1 MEMKTKLITRTA
13 LVSAA
18 ILILIGCATPG
29 PSTGFSGPPRYYG
42 RGAGTSQ
49 TEALNTAKMDA
60 VEKAVVEMIGVPAST
75 AKRPDLDRAIYV
87 VPNANLFVIN
97 DSLELLGRERDGDIW
112 RVDIMIQVDLAAVER
127 VLRDHGIWGGKV
139 TPGSPFGSGAVGAQG
154 TPPPQTAQPTVTEP
168 SGAEGADE
176 PKYGTVEPEETP
188 EATAPED
195 PELTPEERE
204 FLNEYVSRMIYMVYF
219 DEESAEDPFLMKSAV
234 TMANGYLAKQGIRV
248 VDSDQVEELKRD
260 QQLAFEEQTGREM
273 TMIQWIAQRLNA
285 DVYFELDATTSG
297 ETEGNRHYGKA
308 LVTVKVF
315 EASTGTLLG
324 STPYNSPRT
333 FSTSSQL
340 DAINNALQSSIY
352 KAMPLAMNQAKVYMR
367 DALRDGI
374 NYDLIVQNTPDPRL
388 MSDFRRKLERRA
400 EDVRTLSASAEETR
414 YQVAFI
420 GTIEEL
426 EDTIYDVTEGIPGLE
441 GMYRVFF
448 RGKSITFDTGLY

>member
-1 MEMKTKLITRTA
+1 MKMKMLMRAA
-13 LVSAA
+13 LFSAA
-18 ILILIGCATPG
+18 ILIVLGCVTPG
-29 PSTGFSGPPRYYG
+29 PAGGPSGPPRYYG
-42 RGAGTSQ
+42 KGAGTSQ

-60 VEKAVVEMIGVPAST
+60 VQKAVVEMIGIPAST
-75 AKRPDLDRAIYV
+75 AKRPELEEAVYS

-97 DSLELLGRERDGDIW
+97 DSLELLGRERDGDLW
-112 RVDIMIQVDLAAVER
+112 RTAIMIQVDLAAVET
-127 VLRDHGIWGGKV
+127 VLRENGIWGGKL
-139 TPGSPFGSGAVGAQG
+139 TPGSPFGAGAVGAKG
-154 TPPPQTAQPTVTEP
+154 TPPPRTALTTEP
-168 SGAEGADE
+168 ETSVREEAKE
-176 PKYGTVEPEETP
+176 PKYGSAAAKE
-188 EATAPED
+188 

-204 FLNEYVSRMIYMVYF
+204 FLDEYLNRMIYMVYF
-219 DEESAEDPFLMKSAV
+219 DEESAEDPFLMKGAV
-234 TMANGYLAKQGIRV
+234 TMANGYLADQGVRV
-248 VDSDQVEELKRD
+248 VDSRQIEELKRD
-260 QQLAFEEQTGREM
+260 RQLAFEEQTGREM

-285 DVYFELDATTSG
+285 DVYFELDAITSG

-308 LVTVKVF
+308 LVTVKLF

-352 KAMPLAMNQAKVYMR
+352 KAMPLAMNQARIYMR

-374 NYDLIVQNTPDPRL
+374 NYDLIVQNTPDPRM
-388 MSDFRRKLERRA
+388 MSEFRRKLERRS

-420 GTIEEL
+420 GGIEEL

-441 GMYRVFF
+441 GMYRVYF
-448 RGKSITFDTGLY
+448 RGKAITFDTGLY